1 LKFQKL
7 DWSIFD
13 FEDTN
18 LGRVDLCYDR
28 KLKAS
33 DKDLNLFFEN
43 SSRRINSKK
52 DNRSAKSDSNIL
64 LSSLQFLVL
73 FKNNIIK

>member
-1 LKFQKL
+1 MKFQKL

-18 LGRVDLCYDR
+18 LARVDLCYDR

-33 DKDLNLFFEN
+33 DKDLNLFLKVLLDELIAKRITETPKSVIIFYESENDRVPIFFE
-43 SSRRINSKK
+43 
-52 DNRSAKSDSNIL
+52 
-64 LSSLQFLVL
+64 FT
-73 FKNNIIK
+73 